1 MTNVISFCNA
11 RKRDHGDSNWL
22 WAVWVDVDHKGNLP
36 DEEPTVR
43 GYAESKRAAR
53 SAAWES
59 LRLHVPNKEE
69 CRAYLNGWAFGLCW
83 RDEESDTRPL
93 FSRCSIGK
101 NKWQWVV
108 GDFDGI
114 TGSGVAESPEAARRD
129 AELQFRPVRLISN
142 GMAAAF
148 RRKQLAIERSQ
159 KTTDCDSTSPIEL
172 VYECHRYCGDFNDS
186 DSITPHRIVKR
197 TRTRIYVDCE
207 PHREHS
213 SPNGDWT
220 DYQQRTFVLDRATF
234 ESTGKARRRSDGC
247 WRSDFYAHPDIYH
260 AERRSFADAAR
271 PECFVVLGVPADATQ
286 KDVKRAFRK
295 LAKKFHPDAGGDPE
309 EFKALYAAYEQAIRI
324 VSSNA

>member
-1 MTNVISFCNA
+1 MPNVISVCNPH
-11 RKRDHGDSNWL
+11 KRDHGDNNWL
-22 WAVWVDVDHKGNLP
+22 WAVWVDVDHKGKLP
-36 DEEPTVR
+36 DQEPTVR

-59 LRLHVPNKEE
+59 LRLHVPYKEE

-83 RDEESDTRPL
+83 RDEENDTRHQ

-114 TGSGVAESPEAARRD
+114 TGSGVAESPEAAQRD
-129 AELQFRPVRLISN
+129 AELQFGPVRLTSN
-142 GMAAAF
+142 GMAAGF
-148 RRKQLAIERSQ
+148 RQKQVAIERSQ

-172 VYECHRYCGDFNDS
+172 VYECHRYYGDFNDS

-207 PHREHS
+207 PYREQS
-213 SPNGDWT
+213 TPKGNWT
-220 DYQQRTFVLDRATF
+220 DYLQQTFVLDRATF
-234 ESTGKARRRSDGC
+234 ESTGKARRRSDGW
-247 WRSDFYAHPDIYH
+247 WRGDFYAHPDIYH
-260 AERRSFADAAR
+260 AERRSFADAWR
-271 PECFVVLGVPADATQ
+271 PECFVVLGVPADATP
-286 KDVKRAFRK
+286 KDVKKAFKK

-309 EFKALYAAYEQAIRI
+309 EFKAVYAAYETAMVM
-324 VSSNA
+324 VSSKA